1 MSSTQSA
8 RDVSDVLLTLTDT
21 LGAEFDP
28 AGLLYDLV
36 LACVQLL
43 DIDAAGVLLLDERGH
58 PIPVA
63 ATDNAAGHLDQ
74 MQVRTDLGPCPESV
88 RGGQAVSCADLEQDG
103 DRWPDFT
110 RTARD
115 HGFRAVHALPL
126 SLRDQTIGGVT
137 LLRRSTGVLSVADQ
151 RTVVLLATAA
161 ATGLLHRRAVHEL
174 DTVNSQLKG
183 ALASRVVIEQAK
195 GFLVAR
201 HGLTLDVAFALL
213 RGYAR
218 SRQQR
223 LTRVAHEVLD
233 GSVDVT

>member
-1 MSSTQSA
+1 MSSTESA
-8 RDVSDVLLTLTDT
+8 RDVSDFVLALTDT
-21 LGAEFDP
+21 LGPEFDV

-74 MQVRTDLGPCPESV
+74 MQARTELGPCPESV
-88 RGGQAVSCADLEQDG
+88 RGGQTVVCADLEQDG
-103 DRWPDFT
+103 DRWPDFA
-110 RTARD
+110 RTARER
-115 HGFRAVHALPL
+115 GFRAVHALPL
-126 SLRDQTIGGVT
+126 SLRNQTVGGIN
-137 LLRRSTGVLSVADQ
+137 LLRRASGTLSEADRRTG
-151 RTVVLLATAA
+151 TLLATAS

-174 DTVNSQLKG
+174 DTVNGQLRG

-213 RGYAR
+213 RGHAR
-218 SRQQR
+218 SRRQR
-223 LTRVAHEVLD
+223 LTHVAQGVLD
-233 GSVDVT
+233 GSIDLS